1 MDGKSLFKNGA
12 IVKAAATVAAL
23 TLIAAASLI
32 PAKSE
37 PVPLPGSDILNPD
50 PIVMELAEEVDAV
63 VEEETAE
70 EEEKKQKLGFF
81 TRLKLA
87 FYAFCTA
94 AGAWIAHKIPWR
106 KIFNKRNA
114 IIVLVLAAALLL
126 AYHVGIPVLENQMN
140 AANG

>member
-1 MDGKSLFKNGA
+1 MDRKNLFKNSA
-12 IVKAAATVAAL
+12 AVKLAATAVAL

-37 PVPLPGSDILNPD
+37 PAQLTDPNLLNQD
-50 PIVMELAEEVDAV
+50 PIVMELAEEADAI

-87 FYAFCTA
+87 FYAFCAA

-126 AYHVGIPVLENQMN
+126 AYHVGIPMLENQMN
-140 AANG
+140 TAN

>member
-23 TLIAAASLI
+23 TLIATASLI

-87 FYAFCTA
+87 FYAFCAA

-114 IIVLVLAAALLL
+114 VIVLVLAVVLLL
-126 AYHVGIPVLENQMN
+126 AYHAGIPMLESQMN
-140 AANG
+140 TAN

>member
-23 TLIAAASLI
+23 TLIATASLI

-70 EEEKKQKLGFF
+70 
-81 TRLKLA
+81 
-87 FYAFCTA
+87 
-94 AGAWIAHKIPWR
+94 
-106 KIFNKRNA
+106 
-114 IIVLVLAAALLL
+114 
-126 AYHVGIPVLENQMN
+126 
-140 AANG
+140 